1 MSEMSDK
8 IKNIRQQTGLS
19 QAKFAETFRI
29 SRRTFENWESEKRV
43 PPSYIP
49 DLLQAAVN
57 DYLNPSGDHRWQ

>member
-1 MSEMSDK
+1 MSDK
-8 IKNIRQQTGLS
+8 IKNIRLQTGLS
-19 QAKFAETFRI
+19 QTKFAEVFRI
-29 SRRTFENWESEKRV
+29 PCRTLENWESGSRV